1 MLRLIIGRAGS
12 GKTAAVMS
20 EIGEQVA
27 ARQGG
32 CMLIVPEQ
40 YSHEAE
46 RELCERCGDSLSLYA
61 EVFSF
66 TALARRVLQQQGGMA
81 VPWLDKGG
89 RLLCMALALGQIGSR
104 LRLYG
109 GAAHRAELQSAL
121 LSAVDEC
128 KSAMISA
135 EQLLAASEQAEG
147 ELADK
152 LADLA
157 LVLESY
163 DAVVANG
170 RADPSDRLDMLA
182 DKIGA
187 SGIGSGQKI
196 YMDGFI
202 DFTRQEQNVIRA
214 LLAAGAELTV
224 CFTLDDMDSDDEVF
238 ALSRIAAQRLCRD
251 ARELDCPVQIERV
264 ELRGEKDSA
273 LDYFT
278 DRLFSY
284 SAARWEGTAENI
296 RLFAPGGLTA
306 ECELA
311 AARAI
316 ALVRDGGCRWRDIA
330 IAVRGFEEY
339 RRALE
344 SVFAHY
350 GVPLFTA
357 RRSSLLSK
365 SIPALIAAAYD
376 IVCGGWDVDDVS
388 SYMRTSLTGLSVEEC
403 DELENYVYRWQLRAA
418 AWERDADWRQH
429 PDGYGGVFDEQ
440 CEQRLARINALR
452 RRLSAPLRRF
462 ERSARAAHTAAQQ
475 ASALA
480 ELLMEL
486 ELPRRLGERAALL
499 SEAGRDALAA
509 ESAQLWEI
517 TVGALEQCAAILGES
532 AMDMEEFGRLFTMM
546 LSRYDV
552 GTIPLSLDAVSAGD
566 FDRMRRRN
574 IRHLIVLGASDERL
588 PAAEESGG
596 VFSEDERARLL
607 ELDIDLG
614 GGGGSELWREFTLI
628 YNCLSL
634 PSQSL
639 SLSYPRLGADGT
651 PQRPSFV
658 LNRAKSLFGLAV
670 EMPDMTLLRASSR
683 ASALSL
689 ASEPGRD
696 GRTRAAEEYFAAEE
710 PERLAALRRAAE
722 RRRGSL
728 SGGAVN
734 ALYGRT
740 LRLSAS
746 RIEKFSRCRYAYF
759 CQYGLKAKPYQP
771 AVFRPNE
778 IGTFFHAV
786 FEATARETAERGG
799 FAAVSDDTLRAI
811 VEEAIERYI
820 ENELGGFAE
829 KSERFRHLFN
839 RLRGEVWQIVL
850 DMADEL
856 RRSDFRPLDF
866 ELNFADADTMP
877 PVLLGE
883 GEERMQLIGVADR
896 VDGYVHDGKLYL
908 RVVDYKTGST
918 SFSLGDVWYGM
929 GLQMLLYLFAL
940 TESGEPRYGREIVPA
955 GVMYIPARSAMAGV
969 DAEDDDAAIE
979 KKRAEERR
987 RSGLVLGEPGELLD
1001 AWEHGEEKLYIPVKT
1016 RRGGKL
1022 SEESLATSERMGL
1035 LYRHIRKTLARLTA
1049 ELRSGSIDAN
1059 PCQIGS
1065 GKLSCESCDFFDA
1078 CHFADGESGEKA
1090 RSLPKLKN
1098 EQVWELL
1105 EGGEEA

>member
-12 GKTAAVMS
+12 GKTAAVIA
-20 EIGEQVA
+20 EIARSVA
-27 ARQGG
+27 EGRGG
-32 CMLIVPEQ
+32 SLLIVPEQ

-46 RELCERCGDSLSLYA
+46 RELCERCGDRLSLYA

-66 TALARRVLQQQGGMA
+66 TGLARRVLQQQGGLA

-89 RLLCMALALGQIGSR
+89 RLLCMALALDRIGSR

-109 GAAHRAELQSAL
+109 AAARRVELQSAL
-121 LSAVDEC
+121 LAAVDEC
-128 KSAMISA
+128 KSASITA
-135 EQLLAASEQAEG
+135 EQLLAASMQTEG

-163 DAVVANG
+163 DAVVASG
-170 RADPSDRLDMLA
+170 HADPTDRLDLLA
-182 DKIGA
+182 EKLPR
-187 SGIGSGQKI
+187 SGIGPDNRV
-196 YMDGFI
+196 YLDGFI
-202 DFTRQEQNVIRA
+202 DFTRQEQSVIRA
-214 LLAAGAELTV
+214 LLATGAELTV
-224 CFTLDDMDSDDEVF
+224 CFTLDDPDSDDEVF
-238 ALSRIAAQRLCRD
+238 ALSRLAARRLC
-251 ARELDCPVQIERV
+251 AMAGELGCAVQTERV
-264 ELRGEKDSA
+264 ELRGEKDGA
-273 LDYFT
+273 LAFFN

-284 SAARWEGTAENI
+284 SAARWDGRAENI

-330 IAVRGFEEY
+330 VAVRGFEEY

-344 SVFAHY
+344 SVFAQY

-357 RRSSLLSK
+357 RKSSLLSK

-376 IVCGGWDVDDVS
+376 IVCGGWDVDDVA
-388 SYMRTSLTGLSVEEC
+388 SYMRSSLTGLDAEEC
-403 DELENYVYRWQLRAA
+403 DELENYVYKWQLRAA
-418 AWERDADWRQH
+418 AWERSADWRQH

-440 CEQRLARINALR
+440 AEARLARINALR
-452 RRLSAPLRRF
+452 RRLAEPLQRF
-462 ERSARAAHTAAQQ
+462 ARSAKAAHTAASQ
-475 ASALA
+475 AQALSD
-480 ELLMEL
+480 LLMEL
-486 ELPRRLGERAALL
+486 ELPRRLEERAAVLTA
-499 SEAGRDALAA
+499 AGRDALAA

-517 TVGALEQCAAILGES
+517 TVGALEQCAAVLGDS
-532 AMDMEEFGRLFTMM
+532 AMEMEEFGRLFTTM
-546 LSRYDV
+546 LARYDV

-588 PAAEESGG
+588 PAAEESAG
-596 VFSEDERARLL
+596 VFSADERSRLL
-607 ELDIDLG
+607 EMDIDLG
-614 GGGGSELWREFTLI
+614 GAGDNELWREFTLI

-634 PSQSL
+634 PSESL
-639 SLSYPRLGADGT
+639 CLSYPLLGGDGA

-658 LNRAKSLFGLAV
+658 LNRAKSLFSLPI
-670 EMPDMTLLRASSR
+670 ETPDMTELRASCR
-683 ASALSL
+683 AGALSL
-689 ASEPGRD
+689 AADPDRD
-696 GRTRAAEEYFAAEE
+696 GRTKAAAAYFAAEE
-710 PERLAALRRAAE
+710 PERLAALSRAAA
-722 RRRGSL
+722 RRRGRL
-728 SGGAVN
+728 SAAAVR

-746 RIEKFSRCRYAYF
+746 RIEKFAQCRYSYF
-759 CQYGLKAKPYQP
+759 CQYGLKAKPYEP
-771 AVFRPNE
+771 AVFRPSE

-786 FEATARETAERGG
+786 FESAAREAAARGG
-799 FAAVSDDTLRAI
+799 FAAVSDDELRA
-811 VEEAIERYI
+811 VVDEAIERYVQ
-820 ENELGGFAE
+820 NELGGFAE

-850 DMADEL
+850 DMAEEL
-856 RRSDFRPLDF
+856 RRSDFQPLDF
-866 ELNFADADTMP
+866 ELNFADADVMP

-908 RVVDYKTGST
+908 RVVDYKTGKK

-940 TESGEPRYGREIVPA
+940 SEDGAARYGREVVPA
-955 GVMYIPARSAMAGV
+955 GVMYIPARSAMADV
-969 DAEDDDAAIE
+969 DAEDDAAAIE
-979 KKRAEERR
+979 KKLRGELR
-987 RSGLVLGEPGELLD
+987 RSGLVRSEPRELLD
-1001 AWEHGEEKLYIPVKT
+1001 AWEHGDDKLYIPVKT
-1016 RRGGKL
+1016 RRGGQL
-1022 SEESLATSERMGL
+1022 SEDSLATGERMGL
-1035 LYRHIRKTLARLTA
+1035 LYRHIRRTLARMSA
-1049 ELRSGSIDAN
+1049 ELRGGAIEAN
-1059 PCQIGS
+1059 PCQIGA
-1065 GKLSCESCDFFDA
+1065 GRLSCETCDFFDA
-1078 CHFADGESGEKA
+1078 CHFADGEGGESV

-1098 EQVWELL
+1098 EQVWALL